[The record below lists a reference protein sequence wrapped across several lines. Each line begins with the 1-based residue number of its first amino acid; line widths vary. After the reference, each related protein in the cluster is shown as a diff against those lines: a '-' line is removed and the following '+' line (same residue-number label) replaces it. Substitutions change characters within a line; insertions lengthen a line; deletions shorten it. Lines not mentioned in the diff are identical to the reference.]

1 MAIQKAAERVREK
14 ARVLAA
20 HELEVA
26 EDDLEWTDGK
36 FQVKGAPDRAKT
48 VAELAFSAWT
58 AHSLP
63 EGVDPILEAS
73 AVFDPPNWTFP
84 SGTHIC
90 VVEVDPETGSTRI
103 EQYVAVDDCGTIIN
117 PMVVDGQ
124 VMGGVAQGIAEALYE
139 EAIYDEN
146 GTLLTG
152 NMTTYRIPSAA
163 ELPGYTLD
171 KTVTPSSTN
180 PMGVKGIGE
189 TGTIAAPPA
198 VLNAVADALRFV
210 GVEFI
215 DKPASAEKIWRVV
228 QSAQG
233 QAPPERTP
241 EGGGTG
247 AASMTPEEGRRDG
260 VIPAAFDYEVAES
273 ADHAISLLGEHG
285 EDAKLLAGGHSLL
298 PLMRLRLA
306 APSVLVDI
314 GRIGDLNYVR
324 DGGDHV
330 AVGALTTME
339 EAHFSELLARD
350 CPILAHTAG
359 EVGDPQVRHRGTVG
373 GTVAHS
379 DPASDIPTV
388 LLALDATLVVK
399 GPDGERT
406 VPAADFWTGIFES
419 ALGPQDLLTE
429 IRVPKL
435 AGAGWNYQKFH
446 PRAQDWA
453 IVGVA
458 AVASN
463 GGVNVALTN
472 MGEKPL
478 RASGVEQALASGSD
492 PAAAAEQV
500 LDGTSPPNDALA
512 SSEYRSA
519 LAKVLTRRAI
529 EGARSS

>member
-1 MAIQKAAERVREK
+1 
-14 ARVLAA
+14 
-20 HELEVA
+20 
-26 EDDLEWTDGK
+26 
-36 FQVKGAPDRAKT
+36 
-48 VAELAFSAWT
+48 
-58 AHSLP
+58 
-63 EGVDPILEAS
+63 
-73 AVFDPPNWTFP
+73 
-84 SGTHIC
+84 
-90 VVEVDPETGSTRI
+90 
-103 EQYVAVDDCGTIIN
+103 
-117 PMVVDGQ
+117 
-124 VMGGVAQGIAEALYE
+124 
-139 EAIYDEN
+139 
-146 GTLLTG
+146 
-152 NMTTYRIPSAA
+152 
-163 ELPGYTLD
+163 
-171 KTVTPSSTN
+171 
-180 PMGVKGIGE
+180 
-189 TGTIAAPPA
+189 
-198 VLNAVADALRFV
+198 
-210 GVEFI
+210 
-215 DKPASAEKIWRVV
+215 
-228 QSAQG
+228 
-233 QAPPERTP
+233 
-241 EGGGTG
+241 
-247 AASMTPEEGRRDG
+247 
-260 VIPAAFDYEVAES
+260 VIPAAFDYTVAES
-273 ADHAISLLGEHG
+273 ADHAVSLLGEHG

-306 APSVLVDI
+306 APSVLIDI
-314 GRIGDLNYVR
+314 GRIGDLNYIR

-339 EAHFSELLARD
+339 EAHFSELLLRD

-463 GGVNVALTN
+463 GGVKVALTN

-478 RASGVEQALASGSD
+478 RASAVEQALASGSD
-492 PAAAAEQV
+492 PEAAADQV